1 MTEEHY
7 KNRELDQRFI
17 AHEDLDKQRFGEVK
31 DILIEGFKDVS
42 EKIVGL
48 TEQMKVSNGRTRKLE
63 IRWSWA
69 AGAGGVFAAATLGA
83 GGWMCNAIVE
93 VPPFVQEEVKAVV
106 KQEIAGY
113 KLVSDPPK
121 QSIAPVINT
130 INIRNAT
137 TSDDILPI
145 TSTTTP

>member
-7 KNRELDQRFI
+7 KNRELDMRFV

-31 DILIEGFKDVS
+31 DILAEGFKDIS

-48 TEQMKVSNGRTRKLE
+48 TEQVKTSNGRTRKLE
-63 IRWSWA
+63 IKWA
-69 AGAGGVFAAATLGA
+69 WATGAGGVFVAATLGA
-83 GGWMCNAIVE
+83 GGWMFNAIVE
-93 VPPFVQEEVKAVV
+93 VPPFVQEQAKAMV

-113 KLVSDPPK
+113 KLVSDPPVR
-121 QSIAPVINT
+121 QSPVINT

-137 TSDDILPI
+137 TSDDIVPI
-145 TSTTTP
+145 MSTTTP

>member
-7 KNRELDQRFI
+7 KNRELDMRFV

-31 DILIEGFKDVS
+31 DILAEGFKDIS

-48 TEQMKVSNGRTRKLE
+48 TEQVKTSNGRTRKLE
-63 IRWSWA
+63 IKWA
-69 AGAGGVFAAATLGA
+69 WATGAGGVFVAATLGA
-83 GGWMCNAIVE
+83 GGWMFNAIVE
-93 VPPFVQEEVKAVV
+93 VPPFVQEQAKAMV

-113 KLVSDPPK
+113 KLVSDPPVR
-121 QSIAPVINT
+121 QSPVINT

-137 TSDDILPI
+137 TSDDMLP
-145 TSTTTP
+145 